1 MDQSKAPKARPV
13 VLSVFQTLFR
23 NCRFDFTCF
32 SHIVSLFVTS
42 SISVSG
48 SRDEQKEPLINKTSR
63 RDFFLIFSLF
73 LSDDNLHSH
82 RCFRKAVLVLH
93 ILSVRLF
100 CLCCWSCVFIEIIR
114 FLSPVWV
121 LFLQLSADKDWR
133 LQKEIFMSLK
143 GLKVCRKNT
152 TRIPNQWDGA
162 PRWVL

>member
-1 MDQSKAPKARPV
+1 MFSLVDQSKAPKARPV

-73 LSDDNLHSH
+73 LSDDNLHSD
-82 RCFRKAVLVLH
+82 RCFRKA
-93 ILSVRLF
+93 LF
-100 CLCCWSCVFIEIIR
+100 CTFSVSDFSVFAAEAVFSLR
-114 FLSPVWV
+114 LLDFFLLSGFYFYSWAQTKTGDFRKKYLWV
-121 LFLQLSADKDWR
+121 SR
-133 LQKEIFMSLK
+133 
-143 GLKVCRKNT
+143 G
-152 TRIPNQWDGA
+152 
-162 PRWVL
+162 